1 MMWYLQSDSRII
13 FSFIWAISPKNNKIK
28 KKKKEKTQHR
38 KPTTEGNVQVS
49 VCIKSCSISGEQPIT
64 ICFINQ
70 GVEMVTYGLI

>member
-13 FSFIWAISPKNNKIK
+13 SFLSFGPYLQKIIKK

>member
-1 MMWYLQSDSRII
+1 MIVELFFLSFGPYLQKII
-13 FSFIWAISPKNNKIK
+13 KK

-70 GVEMVTYGLI
+70 GVEMVTYGLV

>member
-1 MMWYLQSDSRII
+1 MIVELF
-13 FSFIWAISPKNNKIK
+13 FSFIWAISPKNNKK
-28 KKKKEKTQHR
+28 KKKKGKTQHR

>member
-1 MMWYLQSDSRII
+1 MIVELF
-13 FSFIWAISPKNNKIK
+13 FSFIWAISPKNNKK

>member
-1 MMWYLQSDSRII
+1 MIVELFFLSFGPYLQKI
-13 FSFIWAISPKNNKIK
+13 IK

-70 GVEMVTYGLI
+70 GVEMVTYGLV